1 MTDKQNSLKD
11 LVYKKPLFLL
21 FLLLFVFVS
30 YDLTAAECREFY
42 YTSTNGGNQRNYD
55 VYYSDVLPLE
65 SCTESVVMTGVEYAR
80 LKVLD
85 DQNNQVNLITAE
97 MATTSFMFGL
107 SSYLIF
113 WFIGYKGRMGR
124 QLVKQI

>member
-1 MTDKQNSLKD
+1 MKNKKNSLKD
-11 LVYKKPLFLL
+11 LAYRNPSFFLFV
-21 FLLLFVFVS
+21 LLFVFVS

-55 VYYSDVLPLE
+55 VYYSDALPLDT
-65 SCTESVVMTGVEYAR
+65 CAESVVLTGVEYAR

-85 DQNNQVNLITAE
+85 EQNNQVNLITAE